1 MVSDY
6 PFAFLIKD
14 GFRLQRK
21 VRDFEKDT
29 LNWLRQSSINSQSNV
44 APSYDPVTVVDI
56 ESKENSDS
64 DNFNDFI
71 REINEEKSIAMRVLI
86 ALVGSLPKEMV
97 AEISPRSKS
106 LH

>member
-6 PFAFLIKD
+6 PFSFLIKD

-29 LNWLRQSSINSQSNV
+29 LNWLRQSSINSQSNF
-44 APSYDPVTVVDI
+44 PSSYDPVTVVDI